1 MRVLH
6 TGIGKDKKTSLVWFC
21 WTNIAFLLFLQNA
34 SEMHNTVLNILPLLN
49 TCAKKELS
57 KMRELPAP
65 FQLDMNGDFSVFRKG
80 PERGQNQ
87 RDCGQLGS
95 IWRRANS

>member
-1 MRVLH
+1 
-6 TGIGKDKKTSLVWFC
+6 
-21 WTNIAFLLFLQNA
+21 
-34 SEMHNTVLNILPLLN
+34 MHSTVLKILPLLN

-65 FQLDMNGDFSVFRKG
+65 SELDMNGSFSVLTLFRKG

-95 IWRRANS
+95 VWRRAND